1 MAEVG
6 CHFTSVFTT
15 YVPIL
20 AGFAIASPSRIA
32 NEAIGTLIYRDSIK
46 RQQS

>member
-6 CHFTSVFTT
+6 CHFASAFTT
-15 YVPIL
+15 YAPIL
-20 AGFAIASPSRIA
+20 AGFAIASPSHIA